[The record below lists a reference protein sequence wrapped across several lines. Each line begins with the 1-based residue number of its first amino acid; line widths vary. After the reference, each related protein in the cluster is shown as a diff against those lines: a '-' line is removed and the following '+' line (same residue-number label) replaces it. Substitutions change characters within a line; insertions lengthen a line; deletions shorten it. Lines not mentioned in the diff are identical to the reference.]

1 MQLNYCFYRRKGFE
15 NDLTPLLLSEEK
27 RDKETGSVT
36 EMGLFSSKLFFHY
49 FVFWRKLSS
58 SLRTLTNE
66 NLLIQSHQ

>member
-1 MQLNYCFYRRKGFE
+1 MQLNYCFYRRKCFE

-27 RDKETGSVT
+27 RDKETGFVT

-49 FVFWRKLSS
+49 FVLAKTCS